1 MLVLVNFLA
10 FQAGWFACV
19 LGVANGNYWL
29 GPVAITG
36 VYLLNLFLTGEY
48 LRETV
53 IALFFITIGFAV
65 DTQLTFFGVYTP
77 SENILPSPFSPPW
90 LMAMWLNLATI
101 FNVSLRWMHGKYRLA
116 ALLGGLGGPLSYYGG
131 GSLGALTY
139 HDPLVFNLLVSG
151 AVWAAITPLLL
162 FTVGK
167 INKQFASG
175 A

>member
-19 LGVANGNYWL
+19 LGTANGNYWL
-29 GPVAITG
+29 GPMAITG
-36 VYLLNLFLTGEY
+36 VFVINLYLTGEY
-48 LRETV
+48 LREIL
-53 IALFFITIGFAV
+53 IALFFITVGFAV

-77 SENILPSPFSPPW
+77 LENFLPSPFSPPW

-101 FNVSLRWMHGKYRLA
+101 FNVSLKWMHGKYRLA

-151 AVWAAITPLLL
+151 AVWAAITPLFL
-162 FTVGK
+162 FTVSK

-175 A
+175 G